1 MPCKNA
7 VEISDTL
14 NRLNGSKEKTGYW
27 IEYLNS
33 NMSPAPCKKA
43 SYGQLAYYWRGQ
55 RVLPMGPPKRPLS
68 GVPIVT
74 YERNSLNSSTG
85 FNSVDLLDGDVT
97 FRYRRS
103 TLTRTYKNGIL
114 IKEVNT
120 ALHEDFLEII
130 YYTDHYINNPY
141 TCKIVARSNGASR
154 VDYYGVIDGRIQWI
168 AIQ

>member
-1 MPCKNA
+1 MDRGLPSSDQTGIMVAIRDILSCMLIALSCPAWLGCTGIRTTTVPCKNA
-7 VEISDTL
+7 VELSDTL

-33 NMSPAPCKKA
+33 NMSPVPCKKA
-43 SYGQLAYYWRGQ
+43 SYGQLAYYWRGH

-74 YERNSLNSSTG
+74 YERNSLNSSAG

-114 IKEVNT
+114 IKGG
-120 ALHEDFLEII
+120 F
-130 YYTDHYINNPY
+130 NP
-141 TCKIVARSNGASR
+141 
-154 VDYYGVIDGRIQWI
+154 
-168 AIQ
+168 